1 MKSYQKIL
9 FGLLGASTLF
19 LTSTFAQDNA
29 EIPLQPT
36 EQPEVQIF
44 PYQKT
49 FTITAYYSPIEG
61 QRRYIR
67 GTLEADKKLNGN
79 GTNGADGTP
88 VFPGMIAAPKTI
100 AFGTKMQI
108 PNIGTVAVHDRGGA
122 IVPAGEKGQTFDRL
136 DVWMG
141 QGDEGLN
148 RALRWGR
155 RNVLVT
161 IYGQDTSIEENIDL
175 SAISSEDLPINNTP
189 ISRAAAPTP
198 TIIFR
203 QDFGLGDVNNEIK
216 TIKQKL
222 TDLKY
227 YQGVITENFD
237 TSLYQALVK
246 FQVDYE
252 IIDNETAFGSGY
264 FGPQTRKTLE
274 KALTGLSPSKN
285 HQINLIPVAAA
296 QNNQDTYS
304 QKVQL
309 AGNGLSFLSQNL
321 ALGDSGQAV
330 IELQTELAKLHLF
343 GLEPTGNYGQVT
355 AHAVYKFQQSQG
367 LVENQNSAGAGA
379 FGSSTRDK
387 LASLVNNR
395 IETRRTIA
403 SNSI

>member
-1 MKSYQKIL
+1 MNSHQKIL
-9 FGLLGASTLF
+9 LGLLGTTGLF
-19 LTSTFAQDNA
+19 LSTTFAQDNA
-29 EIPLQPT
+29 EIPLPPT

-61 QRRYIR
+61 QKRYIR
-67 GTLEADKKLNGN
+67 GTIEADKKLNGN

-88 VFPGMIAAPKTI
+88 VFPGMIAAPKNI

-161 IYGQDTSIEENIDL
+161 IYGQDASIEENIDL
-175 SAISSEDLPINNTP
+175 SGISSEDLPINTTS
-189 ISRAAAPTP
+189 ISPAAAPTP

-203 QDFGLGDVNNEIK
+203 QDFGLGDVNSEIK
-216 TIKQKL
+216 VIKQKL

-227 YQGVITENFD
+227 YQGTITENFD

-252 IIDNETAFGSGY
+252 IIDNENAFGAGY

-285 HQINLIPVAAA
+285 HQINLIPIAAA
-296 QNNQDTYS
+296 GNKDTYS
-304 QKVQL
+304 KQVEL
-309 AGNGLSFLSQNL
+309 AGNGLSFLSRDL
-321 ALGDSGQAV
+321 GLGDSGQSV
-330 IELQTELAKLHLF
+330 VELQTELAKLNLF
-343 GLEPTGNYGQVT
+343 GLEPTGNYGKVT
-355 AHAVYKFQQSQG
+355 AHAVFKFQQSQG
-367 LVENQNSAGAGA
+367 LAEKETDTGAGS
-379 FGSSTRDK
+379 FGNITRNK

-395 IETRRTIA
+395 IEVRQAI
-403 SNSI
+403 SNNSTK